1 MTRALIEGEQAH
13 AESDRNPHGYQQAVQ
28 QCVESSDAILYV
40 QLLFEIEVSAV
51 TSSAPNWKLG
61 MILAFAFE
69 LKEKAGP
76 TPVENITYGTFQLR
90 QDGVCSL

>member
-51 TSSAPNWKLG
+51 TSSAPN
-61 MILAFAFE
+61 
-69 LKEKAGP
+69 
-76 TPVENITYGTFQLR
+76 
-90 QDGVCSL
+90 